1 MSAPDISELQKL
13 LGHSFA
19 DPELLETALS
29 HRSFANE
36 RRQEGAADNE
46 KLEFLGD
53 AVLDL
58 IIGHDLMDHFPSL
71 SEGDLSMT
79 RSRMVSEAGLS
90 RVARALD
97 LGRWLRLGRG
107 EEQSG
112 GRDKSS
118 LLADTL
124 EAVIAALYLDGG
136 LEVARRFALAHFEV
150 PAQPGVGDDFKTRL
164 QELVHGR
171 FRSAPVYEL
180 VSSTGPDHD
189 KRFEVAVIV
198 DGTERARA
206 SGRSKKFAE
215 QEAASR
221 AVAALEVLSEDAG

>member
-1 MSAPDISELQKL
+1 MPVSAPDISELQKL

-19 DPELLETALS
+19 DPDLLETALS

-36 RRQEGAADNE
+36 RKEEGALDNE

-58 IIGHDLMDHFPSL
+58 VIGHHLMVSFPSL
-71 SEGDLSMT
+71 NEGDLSMT
-79 RSRMVSEAGLS
+79 RARMVSESGLS

-112 GRDKSS
+112 GRDKNS
-118 LLADTL
+118 LLSDAL
-124 EAVIAALYLDGG
+124 EAVVAALFLDGG
-136 LEVARRFALAHFEV
+136 LEVARRFTLEHFEV

-164 QELVHGR
+164 QELVQAR
-171 FRSAPVYEL
+171 FHSAPVYEL
-180 VSSTGPDHD
+180 VSSVGPDHD
-189 KRFEVAVIV
+189 KRFEVAVVV
-198 DGTERARA
+198 DGSERSRA
-206 SGRSKKFAE
+206 TGRSKKLAE
-215 QEAASR
+215 QEAAAL
-221 AVAALEVLSEDAG
+221 AVAALEVHMG